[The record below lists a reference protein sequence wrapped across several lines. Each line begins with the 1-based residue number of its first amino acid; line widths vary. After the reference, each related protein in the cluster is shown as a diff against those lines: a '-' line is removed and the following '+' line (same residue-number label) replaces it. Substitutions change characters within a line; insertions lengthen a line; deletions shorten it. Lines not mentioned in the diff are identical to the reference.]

1 MANYPSDPGTGN
13 RSTLIVFVV
22 VLLILGCV
30 GAGAAGAFLLFG
42 GG

>member
-1 MANYPSDPGTGN
+1 MANYPSDPGTSN

-22 VLLILGCV
+22 VLLILACA
-30 GAGAAGAFLLFG
+30 GAGAGAFFLTG